1 MRERKQERKS
11 AMTETCSSE
20 GQTPTLPDEVSEAKL
35 HKSSQARLKGLIT
48 PTLPDAVSDKLKGL
62 TPTPADR

>member
-1 MRERKQERKS
+1 VSEAVLHKS
-11 AMTETCSSE
+11 GQARLK
-20 GQTPTLPDEVSEAKL
+20 GQTPTLPDAVSEETL